1 MTDSHRNSTEDD
13 YQHDAL
19 LITFSLPAHF
29 HSKTCL
35 HKEFQ
40 DTIYQKE
47 AILCNLCT
55 SLYFVFTGY
64 SKPFNIRVHTDAT
77 EGSSSPAEAS
87 NRGFCFTYV
96 QQPCNS
102 STGKWFHVFWPS
114 IRKMLYFYCLH
125 WFALQVILNPFK
137 FEYTLMALKAVLL
150 LLNLLIEDFVLIMC
164 NNLVTHLLDRCY
176 SKCFF
181 SKVVWLKWVHE

>member
-1 MTDSHRNSTEDD
+1 MPWPTVKCLDSPKLSLATTTVKGVALIQVIKTWWMTPATCPRLSAS
-13 YQHDAL
+13 AL
-19 LITFSLPAHF
+19 LIYDVFNLQAGSQRQCASSFVWAPITLIFLTLPNDLF

-47 AILCNLCT
+47 AILCNLCI

-87 NRGFCFTYV
+87 NLPWPASFTSLIR
-96 QQPCNS
+96 S
-102 STGKWFHVFWPS
+102 SS
-114 IRKMLYFYCLH
+114 
-125 WFALQVILNPFK
+125 
-137 FEYTLMALKAVLL
+137 
-150 LLNLLIEDFVLIMC
+150 
-164 NNLVTHLLDRCY
+164 
-176 SKCFF
+176 SKGWKNK
-181 SKVVWLKWVHE
+181 SAYWLKVRRVEARQLRR